1 MAHLDHI
8 AEGLRGFAVPLAQL
22 AYDPRNARKHD
33 RRNIDAIKHSLQ
45 RFGQRI
51 PIIVQREGMVVRA
64 GNGRLAAAKELGWT
78 HMAALV
84 LEEADAEA
92 AAFAIADN
100 RTAELAEW
108 DWQNLADTLAE
119 LRVELPDYSAS
130 DLGWNDAELAGLQL
144 ANAWDDAQT
153 ERDALAGSRTNV
165 DRSTLVLRFTEQ
177 QERQLL
183 AHVQA
188 AHLGDVVTS
197 EAVLALLVGR

>member
-1 MAHLDHI
+1 MARLDYI
-8 AEGLRGFAVPLAQL
+8 AEGLRAFAVPLAQL
-22 AYDPRNARKHD
+22 VPDPRNARKHD
-33 RRNIDAIKHSLQ
+33 QRNIDAIKHSLQ

-51 PIIVQREGMVVRA
+51 PIVVQREGMVVRA

-84 LEEADAEA
+84 LHEADAES

-144 ANAWDDAQT
+144 ANAWDDAQP
-153 ERDALAGSRTNV
+153 ERDALAGSRANV

-188 AHLGDVVTS
+188 AQLGDAVTS
-197 EAVLALLVGR
+197 EAVMALLVGR